1 MSDPKSDLVNKI
13 IENVE
18 KALSKNI
25 KNIYHDIDK
34 VCPNLTKA
42 EKEEVLNK
50 IITKLSEHY
59 KFKLKNLNQFLE
71 NEVVIESDDYLVE
84 VFKEKFEEMDK
95 SKLAE
100 DIESIEDKL
109 FERMK
114 ELLRAN
120 QKCLKMQQE
129 NEEKKELLKK
139 YESEL
144 EDFSTLLEN
153 QKMISELNNLQ

>member
-1 MSDPKSDLVNKI
+1 M
-13 IENVE
+13 
-18 KALSKNI
+18 
-25 KNIYHDIDK
+25 
-34 VCPNLTKA
+34 
-42 EKEEVLNK
+42 
-50 IITKLSEHY
+50 SEHY